1 MMNMTMTFRAGWF
14 SAKSFAF
21 LATCSL
27 LAACGG
33 GGGGGGANEVQVQ
46 VPTSDD
52 YIRLSNTSSTGETPL
67 GYVAINNVNRT
78 SSGYAGMLDHDG
90 GTVNGGLLVG
100 AINNSRT
107 RVTLSG
113 GETAD
118 LSNPANN
125 LHARLFSTSGLP
137 NDLFG
142 VVGQYT
148 NLDDVPDA
156 GSSTFNGTVELQ
168 ADNGNATFALTGD
181 AMITVAWDAVNDVD
195 SVFDDLDGVRN
206 DGVGPGVNVQD
217 VGTITITDATLNGTS
232 FSGGTFST
240 TGDDLAYTGG
250 GTQVNAGQFFGPEA
264 TEVGGVFGLN
274 APNELELSGVF
285 IARGGRD

>member
-1 MMNMTMTFRAGWF
+1 MTFRAGRL
-14 SAKSFAF
+14 SAKS
-21 LATCSL
+21 LMLLMTCSV

-33 GGGGGGANEVQVQ
+33 GGGGGGDEVQIP

-67 GYVAINNVNRT
+67 GYVAINIANRT

-90 GTVNGGLLVG
+90 GSVNAGLLAG
-100 AINNSRT
+100 AINNGRT

-148 NLDDVPDA
+148 NPGDVPDV

-168 ADNGNATFALTGD
+168 ADNGDATFSLTGD
-181 AMITVAWDAVNDVD
+181 ALITVGWDAANDVD

-206 DGVGPGVNVQD
+206 DGVGPDVNVQN
-217 VGTITITDATLNGTS
+217 VGTITITDATLTGAT

-285 IARGGRD
+285 IARGRLD

>member
-1 MMNMTMTFRAGWF
+1 MTFRAGRL

-21 LATCSL
+21 VTTCSL

-33 GGGGGGANEVQVQ
+33 GGGGGDREVQIP

-52 YIRLSNTSSTGETPL
+52 YIRLSNRSSTGETPL
-67 GYVAINNVNRT
+67 GYIAINNANRT
-78 SSGYAGMLDHDG
+78 ASGYAGMLDHDG
-90 GTVNGGLLVG
+90 GTVAGGLLTG
-100 AINNSRT
+100 TINNGRT
-107 RVTLSG
+107 RVTLAG

-118 LSNPANN
+118 LSNPSNN
-125 LHARLFSTSGLP
+125 LHARLFSTSGLA

-148 NLDDVPDA
+148 NPDDVPDA

-168 ADNGNATFALTGD
+168 ADNGDATFALTGN
-181 AMITVAWDAVNDVD
+181 ALITVGWDTNNDVD
-195 SVFDDLDGVRN
+195 SVFDDLEGIRN
-206 DGVGPGVNVQD
+206 DGVGPGVNVQN
-217 VGTITITDATLNGTS
+217 VGTITITGATLSGST

-250 GTQVNAGQFFGPEA
+250 GTEVNAGQFFGPEA

-285 IARGGRD
+285 IGRGRLD